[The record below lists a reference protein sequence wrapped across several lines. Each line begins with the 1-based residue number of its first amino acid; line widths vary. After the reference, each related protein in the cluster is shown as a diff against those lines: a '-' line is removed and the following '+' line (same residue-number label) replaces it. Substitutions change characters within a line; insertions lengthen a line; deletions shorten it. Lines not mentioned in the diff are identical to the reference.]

1 MGKAKGNEV
10 SSPSGIDPFL
20 EPLAA
25 LQNLIDTLNGRG
37 LIMGGIAAS
46 LMGKPRLTADLDA
59 MVLASIQDISNLLL
73 LAQDVGLIPRIEN
86 ADEFARNNRIL
97 LLKHQETGIPVDI
110 SLGVLPLEI
119 EAVERSQIYTVGTL
133 KLRLPSPE
141 DLIIFKAVA
150 HRPKDIIDIQAIVE
164 NYPDLDRDRIR
175 TWVKEFAK
183 TLDMPELWDD
193 IDALI

>member
-1 MGKAKGNEV
+1 
-10 SSPSGIDPFL
+10 
-20 EPLAA
+20 
-25 LQNLIDTLNGRG
+25 
-37 LIMGGIAAS
+37 
-46 LMGKPRLTADLDA
+46 

-86 ADEFARNNRIL
+86 ADEFARNNRVL